1 MHQGQQSSLTP
12 PPGRPRA
19 RKQSSV
25 AVIGIQIG
33 PWPDNVWLFLRSC
46 GWNPS
51 INWVIFSDHDFP
63 IDAPPNVKRIQA
75 SLGGLRDRFSMVLGR
90 TVGLKIPYKL
100 CDYRPMFGEIFS
112 EELAGFDFWGHCD
125 FDVVFGRIRETL
137 PAAVFVEFDKV
148 LIRGNFALY
157 RNTEW
162 MNSLFR
168 HVALDVDWRTVV
180 ATNRSCRFDE
190 WPGIYKI
197 LLDRSTS
204 IYNEPVIADIDH
216 RYYDLRLTH
225 TDGFVPQMITQDQE
239 TGKLI
244 LDRWLPEQGLVSEE
258 KLLIHLQKRK
268 FRPRL
273 KDISASDLI
282 AYEANGIRGL
292 QPSLR
297 TDKAVALKVNP
308 HRPLLDGW
316 VFARRAIRRI
326 QRARRDLNRNLRKFA
341 NHPSPMP
348 NLGSPSD

>member
-1 MHQGQQSSLTP
+1 MQTESAKHT
-12 PPGRPRA
+12 
-19 RKQSSV
+19 SV

-33 PWPDNVWLFLRSC
+33 PWPDNIWLFLRSC

-75 SLGGLRDRFSMVLGR
+75 SLGALRERFSKVLSR
-90 TVGLKIPYKL
+90 PVGLEIPYKL

-125 FDVVFGRIRETL
+125 FDVVFGRIREVL
-137 PAAVFVEFDKV
+137 PARAFVDFDKI

-157 RNTEW
+157 RNTDSI
-162 MNSLFR
+162 NAVFR
-168 HVALDVDWRTVV
+168 HVLPGIDWQNVV
-180 ATNRSCRFDE
+180 ASTKYSAFDE
-190 WPGIYKI
+190 WSGIYRI
-197 LLDRSTS
+197 LLDRGIP
-204 IYNEPVIADIDH
+204 IYNESVIADIDP

-225 TDGFVPQMITQDQE
+225 TDGFVPQMITQDQA
-239 TGKLI
+239 TGKLTV
-244 LDRWLPEQGLVSEE
+244 DWWLPDHGLVSEE

-268 FRPRL
+268 FRPLL
-273 KDISASDLI
+273 KDISTSDLI

-308 HRPLLDGW
+308 RRPLLDVW

-326 QRARRDLNRNLRKFA
+326 QRAGRDLNRNLQKFG
-341 NHPSPMP
+341 NHPSPVRQP
-348 NLGSPSD
+348 RQSA